1 MYRLSIPLMATEATL
16 VIIIIVVV
24 VEISVSEKHLKDR
37 FIHYL
42 WKYVFMAVAFWLY
55 TVYSHCSVNGSN
67 DSYDNYD
74 AADQI
79 ESFYGNC
86 AESVPYKIVLFAD
99 IRFIY

>member
-1 MYRLSIPLMATEATL
+1 MHYSPLMATEATL

-24 VEISVSEKHLKDR
+24 VVVVVVVEINPRVEGCDMISNWKLRNSIQFGNYGTLSIIYCMRR

-67 DSYDNYD
+67 DSYDN
-74 AADQI
+74 
-79 ESFYGNC
+79 
-86 AESVPYKIVLFAD
+86 
-99 IRFIY
+99 FIY